1 MENNIIQG
9 NDYMIKSMTGY
20 GRCEELNEVQKI
32 VVEIK
37 SVNNRYNDIN
47 IRVPRSYVFLE
58 EKIRGE
64 VSNFTTRGK
73 IDVFVTVEQYV
84 DENKVILADMELAK
98 KYVEKVRE
106 MSEALEIPFD
116 MTGSKLARVPEV
128 LTIEKT
134 EDDRE
139 QVWENVRKILRGAG
153 EQYNAMREREGERI
167 CAVLKERVECISAIL
182 EKIVERMPGIVAD
195 YRTRLYGKISE
206 VLGDRTIDEA
216 RVLTEVAIFSDKVST
231 DEETDRLSSHIKE
244 FYKMLDSGEPVGR
257 RMDFLIQEM
266 NRETNTIGSKC
277 NDIEV
282 SKMVVEIKAEI
293 EKIREQIQNIE

>member
-1 MENNIIQG
+1 
-9 NDYMIKSMTGY
+9 MIKSMTGY
-20 GRCEELNEVQKI
+20 GRSEHMTEAQKI

-47 IRVPRSYVFLE
+47 IRVPRSCVFLE

-64 VSNFTTRGK
+64 VATFTTRGK

-84 DENKVILADMELAK
+84 DENKVVLADMELAK
-98 KYVEKVRE
+98 KYIEKVRE
-106 MSEALEIPFD
+106 MSDEFDIPFD

-128 LTIEKT
+128 LSIEKAE
-134 EDDRE
+134 EDHER
-139 QVWENVRKILRGAG
+139 VWENVKNVLDAAG
-153 EQYNAMREREGERI
+153 GEYNAMREREGIRI
-167 CAVLKERVECISAIL
+167 CEILKERVSCISEIVK
-182 EKIVERMPGIVAD
+182 KIVERMPGIVED
-195 YRTRLYGKISE
+195 YRARLYGKISE

-216 RVLTEVAIFSDKVST
+216 RVLTEVAIFADKVST
-231 DEETDRLSSHIKE
+231 DEETDRLCSHIKE
-244 FYKMLDSGEPVGR
+244 FDKMLDSKEPVGR